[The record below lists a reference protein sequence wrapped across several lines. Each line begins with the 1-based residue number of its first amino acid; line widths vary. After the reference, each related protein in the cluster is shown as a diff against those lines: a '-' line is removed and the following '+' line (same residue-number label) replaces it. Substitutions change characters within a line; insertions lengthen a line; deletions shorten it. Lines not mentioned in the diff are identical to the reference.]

1 MNESTILRWT
11 NYSCVKKPFHVCF
24 INQSKITY
32 DASVPMFL
40 FIAILNVVIHLTV
53 WYLGTYIQEYH
64 CLQMH
69 GLKTSCPTKTNATI
83 AVKN

>member
-11 NYSCVKKPFHVCF
+11 NYSCINKPSDVCF

-32 DASVPMFL
+32 DESVLMFL
-40 FIAILNVVIHLTV
+40 FIAILNAVIHLTV
-53 WYLGTYIQEYH
+53 WCLGTYIQEYH

-69 GLKTSCPTKTNATI
+69 GLKTNCSTKTKATI